1 MVERLSEQGY
11 LVMALDKT
19 KFVDMARPLAR
30 SIRLFDPV
38 RPVGLVYN
46 EGSVSAASDLS
57 DFDVAVHMP
66 YSDKL
71 VGIQNRFRLNKYT
84 PFRKT
89 MLVDAD
95 CLMVKYGIE
104 WYWRLFDER
113 PLAMLASKKSSGS
126 WHGKDLTNMCE
137 ILKVPYVARGN
148 AGVIYFEQSL
158 TTDQIFDYMAE
169 TALSYNEQISRIH
182 RDRRGGFAS
191 EPIIGAAFGAFGLE
205 PQSALRGVGS
215 LMITTWLARRC
226 VFDLKLGVS
235 YLEKPAGLW
244 GNINHHLLAKRWV
257 AHSPIF
263 AHFIKLK
270 PEPVYASLVDQISSL
285 ATQNPEERRNGWC
298 S

>member
-1 MVERLSEQGY
+1 MDTQGY
-11 LVMALDKT
+11 LIMALDKG

-30 SIRLFDPV
+30 SIRVFDPT

-46 EGSVSAASDLS
+46 EGSVSSESDLS

-66 YSDKL
+66 NSDKL
-71 VGIQNRFRLNKYT
+71 VGIQNRFRLNQYT

-95 CLMVKYGIE
+95 CLMVKHGIE
-104 WYWRLFDER
+104 WYWRLFDEQ
-113 PLAMLASKKSSGS
+113 PLAMLASKAKSGY
-126 WHGKDLTNMCE
+126 WHGKDVARMCD
-137 ILKVPYVARGN
+137 ILNVPYVARGN
-148 AGVIYFEQSL
+148 AGVIYFEKDQR
-158 TTDQIFDYMAE
+158 TDQIFEYMAE

-205 PQSALRGVGS
+205 TQSAVRGVGS

-226 VFDLKLGVS
+226 VFDVKLGVS
-235 YLEKPAGLW
+235 YMEKPAGLW
-244 GNINHHLLAKRWV
+244 GNVNHPFLAKKWV

-270 PEPVYASLVDQISSL
+270 PEPVYRSLVDQVSSL
-285 ATQNPEERRNGWC
+285 APVTPDGHGSGLR